1 MSSDDEFDSD
11 AYKAYEDQLYG
22 EHSSSGSEDDADSEI
37 EETIYSHVHYA
48 SSLLVS
54 EKSTPDKRTSK
65 RIDGVVSESVT
76 EKYKDQS
83 DNSVIE
89 ISSDNEEDSDDDD
102 DNMDE
107 GSDDDDENEGGDLV
121 DSNNTWENLNLKSSF
136 NYPEIVNLFPDENV
150 PTSEDKLNKNST
162 LEKKKEEQGEI
173 TENWDLIERDL
184 EDPRVSKKRS
194 RYYTPGKELPHMRC
208 FNCNEK
214 GHLSQFC
221 PEPKKTSVCFLCGVS
236 GHVKRFCPNEL
247 CFNCR
252 EPGHK
257 SKDCRMPRRRP
268 FDRCNRCHVL
278 GHFAVDCP
286 DRWRQ
291 YHLTIQVGPI
301 TRPERPLSPPKSVS
315 CYNCGQQGHYGHECQ
330 EKNATRRRELPLPFV
345 VCYDG
350 CHASSSL
357 MEKDYDRNKH
367 KRKSQEIT
375 YHQSLSEEFCD
386 QPRLQNFDIG
396 KRVFPPTPGKVRKLG
411 GGEDHDARKVSL
423 YTDDYQSRNFDNS
436 PYSDRKRKRKRQKDN
451 ETNGRNERFVEIVEL
466 DLSEDGLAEEPYQVN
481 RRKKKKQ
488 GKQHW
493 RGEESL
499 DDNFDNRPINARSN
513 SHQKNDRRFQT
524 PRHKRDFKHRSFHD
538 GEFDSRNTSFEQTRD
553 FNFTSRRGFRF
564 DNEKRGKKSNAQFL
578 KRYTF

>member
-1 MSSDDEFDSD
+1 MSLPGKVSLQCPFMDKCPFMEKCPYIVPSQETLVAAVSILLPSPSPESGAYNWGRYGTYMHPSMSSDDEFDSD

-54 EKSTPDKRTSK
+54 EKSTPDKRISK
-65 RIDGVVSESVT
+65 RTDGLVSESDT
-76 EKYKDQS
+76 EKDKDQS

-102 DNMDE
+102 NMDE
-107 GSDDDDENEGGDLV
+107 GSDDDDENEGGKDHNNINTGDLV
-121 DSNNTWENLNLKSSF
+121 DSNNTQENLNLKSSF

-162 LEKKKEEQGEI
+162 LEKKKGEQGEI

-184 EDPRVSKKRS
+184 EDPRVNKKRS
-194 RYYTPGKELPHMRC
+194 RYYTPGKELPHMRL
-208 FNCNEK
+208 K
-214 GHLSQFC
+214 DMDHLYFHYYLVTAASSLSSHYFSAG
-221 PEPKKTSVCFLCGVS
+221 KWY
-236 GHVKRFCPNEL
+236 H
-247 CFNCR
+247 
-252 EPGHK
+252 
-257 SKDCRMPRRRP
+257 DCRMPRRRP

-315 CYNCGQQGHYGHECQ
+315 CYNCGQQGHYGHLL
-330 EKNATRRRELPLPFV
+330 TI
-345 VCYDG
+345 CY
-350 CHASSSL
+350 HLVQLIIEYLFLASC
-357 MEKDYDRNKH
+357 
-367 KRKSQEIT
+367 I
-375 YHQSLSEEFCD
+375 
-386 QPRLQNFDIG
+386 
-396 KRVFPPTPGKVRKLG
+396 
-411 GGEDHDARKVSL
+411 VSL

-499 DDNFDNRPINARSN
+499 DDNFDNRLINARSN
-513 SHQKNDRRFQT
+513 SHQKNDRRFQN

-538 GEFDSRNTSFEQTRD
+538 GEFDSRNTSFEQARD

>member
-54 EKSTPDKRTSK
+54 EKSTPDKRISK
-65 RIDGVVSESVT
+65 RTDGLVSESDT
-76 EKYKDQS
+76 EKDKDQS

-102 DNMDE
+102 NMDE
-107 GSDDDDENEGGDLV
+107 GSDDDDENEGGKDHNNINTGDLV
-121 DSNNTWENLNLKSSF
+121 DSNNTQENLNLKSSF

-162 LEKKKEEQGEI
+162 LEKKKGEQGEI

-184 EDPRVSKKRS
+184 EDPRVNKKRS

-221 PEPKKTSVCFLCGVS
+221 PEPKKTSVCFLCGGS

-315 CYNCGQQGHYGHECQ
+315 CYNCGQQGHYGHLYT
-330 EKNATRRRELPLPFV
+330 NWFIDTDFFFV
-345 VCYDG
+345 FFSQLLTICY
-350 CHASSSL
+350 HLVQLIIEYLFLASC
-357 MEKDYDRNKH
+357 
-367 KRKSQEIT
+367 I
-375 YHQSLSEEFCD
+375 
-386 QPRLQNFDIG
+386 
-396 KRVFPPTPGKVRKLG
+396 
-411 GGEDHDARKVSL
+411 VSL

-499 DDNFDNRPINARSN
+499 DDNFDNRLINARSN
-513 SHQKNDRRFQT
+513 SHQKNDRRFQN

-538 GEFDSRNTSFEQTRD
+538 GEFDSRNTSFEQARD